1 MPVITS
7 EDATKIQV
15 DKIGS
20 LSEHLKALV
29 DIEGF
34 EVEVSYYFPMKC
46 D

>member
-1 MPVITS
+1 MPIIAS

-20 LSEHLKALV
+20 LSEHLEALV

-34 EVEVSYYFPMKC
+34 EVEVSYYFPMEG